1 MKRFIISM
9 LTLVSITCVF
19 AQSPIFEVDGI
30 YYRLLEDTTATSPS
44 GMIAAVT
51 NMGVTD
57 SYEGSVSI
65 PGSISFNGAEHPVAA
80 ITDMAFRGNKGLT
93 SISIPASVTY
103 VPDGAFYGCRN
114 LATIIVAPGNPKYDS
129 RDNCN
134 AVIETSTNTIIAGCN
149 NTTIPS
155 SAPNLGDCA
164 FWGSKGKTSFTV
176 NPDIKS
182 VGLLTF
188 LDCDDLET
196 LYWNNPSVPVN
207 AITGLNSKKL
217 KQVVL
222 GDSVTT
228 IPDFAFGGCS
238 LLESIQLPSG
248 LKRIGN
254 QAFSRCDNLKAIEL
268 PSGLE
273 YIGFLAFSE
282 CNNLTSITIPAS
294 VKSIDYN
301 AFRDCNNIETVYWN
315 YWDSVAMSII
325 FRSSK
330 ESIRNIIIGDAVTSI
345 EGKAFE
351 GFTNLTSIKVDPD
364 NKVYDSRDNC
374 NAVVNTATNTLI
386 AGCKETTIPE
396 GITVL
401 ESYAF
406 KWCGG
411 PESVT
416 LPSTL
421 LSIGWYAF
429 SGCDS
434 LKSITI
440 PQNVNDIG
448 IGIFAGCNNLASIT
462 VDPRNQYYNSR
473 DNCNSIIDSRNNILV
488 AGCMTSVI
496 PSGVKGIA
504 SSAFEGCSG
513 LKNIDLPASIQSI
526 GQYAFF
532 DCSSLE
538 SLIIP
543 EGVTDIS
550 ELFNNCNSLTYLS
563 IPSTATFERRS
574 YHPFQGCPALETA
587 GPRGGGYNL
596 EFAWDTI
603 PGCAF
608 SGMVNLKSVYIPKS
622 VKLINSQ
629 GVSFYL
635 TDAYDY
641 DGNRIDT
648 YYVTNYFEGCWN
660 LESIAISFSD
670 TKIVR
675 SLSPSSHYIF
685 ESPANYYIYL
695 ATGIHSITILDD
707 TIHSSEAFN
716 IGHIDEITISEYVK
730 DIRPVV
736 FEQAEFLS
744 DINVLNSNPNY
755 SSIEGVLFNKAGDEL
770 LAYPVSRPNPDY
782 FVPNSVTRIADN
794 AFGRSRKLQSVTVA
808 KDVEHIGTGA
818 FNNCRNLKSVII
830 KGEPEI
836 GLNAFIGC
844 PDITSVASL
853 SANPVNMQI
862 YGEPQAILVGSD
874 EIISYYN
881 NEVTK
886 TFNSE
891 LGRKVSLIKGSSFDW
906 TCRLSTTSVQ
916 AGKYRVKI
924 GILPSPQGLPNN
936 IHPII
941 STGNGN
947 QLLDSIR
954 IDTVIDSRGR
964 KRPVV
969 SNAAY
974 QNDISGYDL
983 VTIADTLVIPEGS
996 GTIYIAIQSLVY
1008 EQTCEQYSSQ
1018 LLLDAVFFEPLDED
1032 IPEQRY
1038 AGPFTE
1044 SVFNNATLYV
1054 PDGTVEAYRNAE
1066 GWKLFKNI
1074 EVDTNT
1080 YPAEEIEVQ
1089 ITDAGYATFFYSDAD
1104 YRLPDGLSAL
1114 IVTDIT
1120 PDGRLVYES
1129 LADVIES
1136 DIVPAGLAV
1145 ILATDNG
1152 DGGLFKLQLAGRN
1165 YGSGF
1170 NNLLIG
1176 TDVDTLTY
1184 APESSLFYKL
1194 SLGPSGSDLKDVPGW
1209 YWASPDG
1216 GAFNIGAHKA
1226 WLAIPKSKNTR
1237 SSGFGLDG
1245 YPTGM
1250 IEVIADSSET
1260 ETIMY
1265 DLYGRRLSTPIS
1277 HGLMI
1282 INGKKVYISE

>member
-9 LTLVSITCVF
+9 LTLVSITCVY

-30 YYRLLEDTTATSPS
+30 FYRLLEDTTATSPS

-51 NMGVTD
+51 NMGVAD
-57 SYEGSVSI
+57 SYEGEVSI
-65 PGSISFNGAEHPVAA
+65 PGSISRNGAEHPVTT
-80 ITDMAFRGNKGLT
+80 ITDMAFRGSKVLT
-93 SISIPASVTY
+93 SITIPASVTY
-103 VPDGAFYGCRN
+103 VPDGAFYGCRS
-114 LATIIVAPGNPKYDS
+114 LTTITVAPGNPKYDS

-134 AVIETSTNTIIAGCN
+134 AVIETATNTIIAGCN

-164 FWGSKGKTSFTV
+164 FWGTKGKTSFSIDQ
-176 NPDIKS
+176 DIKS
-182 VGLLTF
+182 IGLLTF

-196 LYWNNPSVPVN
+196 LYWNNPSIPIT
-207 AITGLNSKKL
+207 AITGYNRTKL
-217 KQVVL
+217 KHVVL
-222 GDSVTT
+222 GDSVTI
-228 IPDFAFGGCS
+228 IPNYAFSGCS
-238 LLESIQLPSG
+238 LLESIQIPSG
-248 LKRIGN
+248 LKNIDAH
-254 QAFSRCDNLKAIEL
+254 AFAGCNNLKNIEL

-273 YIGFLAFSE
+273 FIGYYAFGD
-282 CNNLTSITIPAS
+282 CNSLTSINIPANLWT
-294 VKSIDYN
+294 IDYR
-301 AFRDCNNIETVYWN
+301 AFQGCNNIETVYWN
-315 YWDSVAMSII
+315 YWDSVAMSFI
-325 FRSSK
+325 FKSSR

-345 EGKAFE
+345 EGKAFD

-386 AGCKETTIPE
+386 AGCKSTTVPE
-396 GITVL
+396 GITRL

-411 PESVT
+411 PESAT

-421 LSIGWYAF
+421 LSIGRYAF
-429 SGCDS
+429 SGCNS
-434 LKSITI
+434 LESITI
-440 PQNVNDIG
+440 PQNVNDID
-448 IGIFAGCNNLASIT
+448 IGIFYGCNNLTSIM

-473 DNCNSIIDSRNNILV
+473 GNCNSIIDSRNDILV
-488 AGCMTSVI
+488 TGCKTSVI

-504 SSAFEGCSG
+504 SNAFEGCFE

-526 GQYAFF
+526 GEAAFF

-550 ELFNNCNSLTYLS
+550 GVFNNCYSLSYLS
-563 IPSTATFERRS
+563 IPSTATFERIS

-622 VKLINSQ
+622 VKLINAQ
-629 GVSFYL
+629 GVEFKYV
-635 TDAYDY
+635 DAYDY
-641 DGNRIDT
+641 NGIIRGS
-648 YYVTNYFEGCWN
+648 YYVTDYFQGCQN

-670 TKIVR
+670 TKIKRRV
-675 SLSPSSHYIF
+675 SPGTIYTF
-685 ESPANYYIYL
+685 ESPADYHIYL
-695 ATGIHSITILDD
+695 GTGIHSITILDD
-707 TIHSSEAFN
+707 IVNSSEPFN
-716 IGHIDEITISEYVK
+716 VGHIDEINLSEYVK
-730 DIRPVV
+730 DIRPGV

-744 DINVLNSNPNY
+744 AINVLNGNPNY
-755 SSIEGVLFNKAGDEL
+755 SSTEGVLFNKSGDEL
-770 LAYPVSRPNPDY
+770 LAYPVARINPDY
-782 FVPNSVTRIADN
+782 YVPNTVTRIADN
-794 AFGRSRKLQSVTVA
+794 AFVKTRKLQSVSVS
-808 KDVEHIGTGA
+808 KNVESIGTGA
-818 FNNCRNLKSVII
+818 FKNCRNLESVII
-830 KGEPEI
+830 KGKPEI
-836 GLNAFIGC
+836 GLNAFSGC
-844 PDITSVASL
+844 PDITSVTSL
-853 SANPVNMQI
+853 SDHPVNMLVSS
-862 YGEPQAILVGSD
+862 EPQAILVGSD
-874 EIISYYN
+874 EIIPYD

-891 LGRKVSLIKGSSFDW
+891 LGRNVSLIKGSSFDW
-906 TCRLSTTSVQ
+906 TCRLSTTSVV
-916 AGKYRVKI
+916 AGKYRVRI

-947 QLLDSIR
+947 QLLNSLR
-954 IDTVIDSRGR
+954 SDTVIDAKGR
-964 KRPVV
+964 KRIVISEVP
-969 SNAAY
+969 Y

-983 VTIADTLVIPEGS
+983 ITIADTLVIPEGS
-996 GTIYIAIQSLVY
+996 GTIYIDIKSLVY

-1018 LLLDAVFFEPLDED
+1018 LLLDAVLFEPLDED

-1044 SVFNNATLYV
+1044 SVFNNATLFV
-1054 PDGTVEAYRNAE
+1054 PDGTVEAYRNAD
-1066 GWKLFKNI
+1066 GWKLFRNI
-1074 EVDTNT
+1074 EVDDKT

-1104 YRLPDGLSAL
+1104 YLLPDGLSAL

-1129 LADVIES
+1129 LADIIES
-1136 DIVPAGLAV
+1136 NTVPAGLAV

-1152 DGGLFKLQLAGRN
+1152 NGGLFKLQLAGRN
-1165 YGSGF
+1165 YSNGF

-1209 YWASPDG
+1209 YWAAPDG

-1265 DLYGRRLSTPIS
+1265 DLYGRRLSAPVG